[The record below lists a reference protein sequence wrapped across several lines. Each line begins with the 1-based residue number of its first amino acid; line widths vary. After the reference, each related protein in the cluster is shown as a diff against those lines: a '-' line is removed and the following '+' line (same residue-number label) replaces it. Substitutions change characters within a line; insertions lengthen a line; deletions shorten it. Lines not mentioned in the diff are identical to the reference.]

1 MTTSRGTLTVLVA
14 LLLATTCTRGVG
26 GSVGGTLRVC
36 ADPNNLP
43 FSNARREGFE
53 NRLVDMLA
61 RDLRATAQYHWWP
74 HRRGFLRQ
82 TLEAGRCDVVMGVP
96 QGMDRLATTAPYY
109 RSTYVF
115 VALRARHLNL
125 RSLDDPRLR
134 RLRIGVPLIGD
145 DGANAP
151 PAHAL
156 ARRGIVANVVGY
168 SVLGDY
174 REPNPPSALVAAV
187 ANGDVDVAAVWGP
200 VAGYF
205 ASRASPALD
214 VLPMAPDEGPRHL
227 PIVFAISMGVR
238 RDDRDRLAALN
249 AFIARR
255 HAEIEAT
262 LAAYHVPRVA
272 TAEGR

>member
-1 MTTSRGTLTVLVA
+1 MTNRPSAMTA
-14 LLLATTCTRGVG
+14 LATVILAATCVRGVG
-26 GSVGGTLRVC
+26 GSAAGPLRVC

-43 FSNARREGFE
+43 FSNARQEGFE
-53 NRLVDMLA
+53 NRLADMLA
-61 RDLRATAQYHWWP
+61 RDLHTTVQYHWWP
-74 HRRGFLRQ
+74 QRRGFLRN
-82 TLEAGRCDVVMGVP
+82 TLNAERCDVVMGVP
-96 QGMDRLATTAPYY
+96 AGMERLATTSSYY

-115 VALRARHLNL
+115 VTRRARHLEL

-156 ARRGIVANVVGY
+156 ARRGIVSNVVGY

-174 REPNPPSALVAAV
+174 RQPNPPAALVDAV
-187 ANGDVDVAAVWGP
+187 ARGDVDVATVWGP

-205 ASRASPALD
+205 ASRASTPLEVRPISAGG
-214 VLPMAPDEGPRHL
+214 APGQL
-227 PIVFAISMGVR
+227 PIIFAISMGVR
-238 RDDRDRLAALN
+238 RADRDRLAVLN

-255 HAEIEAT
+255 HTAIDAI
-262 LAAYHVPRVA
+262 LSDYHVPRVA
-272 TAEGR
+272 GREGK